1 MLVGMRTSAFLATA
15 LAALLPIACA
25 APAPSE
31 PTARTVAPSTP
42 PVARASEPAVPAVP
56 APDEPVTA
64 EPVAAKPVDE
74 CGLRATIAADRG
86 RDGATKYTL
95 TLKNEG
101 ATVRTLVTPGDGSE
115 DGRRTPILAWS
126 GTRDS
131 KPAPQ
136 LERPGCGM
144 MNAIEASEI
153 FTLEPGAT
161 RAMSTWI
168 IGPSYGPGRYEVQL
182 RYTNEPGK
190 MEAANVSPEVAAL
203 LAKTSACDV
212 TSAPLAIEVH

>member
-1 MLVGMRTSAFLATA
+1 MRPTASLATA
-15 LAALLPIACA
+15 LAVLLLLACA
-25 APAPSE
+25 APAPSG
-31 PTARTVAPSTP
+31 PPAPAVAPASPPAAPAAAQAGEPAAPIVTTP
-42 PVARASEPAVPAVP
+42 PAV
-56 APDEPVTA
+56 